1 MLRIGGQTAGPIGL
15 EFFCVHSLVAGG
27 GGVISNYNESKFV
40 KMKLVVLYKVNL
52 KMSACKAT
60 FKS

>member
-15 EFFCVHSLVAGG
+15 EFFCGHSLVAG